1 MDIVSK
7 IEKLRLQL
15 TKLGEKKGL
24 QDPEVIKLSK
34 KLDELIV
41 LYYRTHAKDME
52 I

>member
-1 MDIVSK
+1 MDLVIK
-7 IEKLRLQL
+7 IEQLRLQL

-24 QDPEVIKLSK
+24 QDPEVIDLSK

-41 LYYRTHAKDME
+41 LYYRTYAKDME